1 MTETPI
7 INWDNALDLE
17 TFLTKYKNKSIES
30 KSKQDLILTTIN
42 LLIGK
47 ELDQELKKL
56 KLPRTGKVEEKKKRL
71 EHAITKKSHI
81 NIQEVSIDEKST
93 SKLK

>member
-1 MTETPI
+1 MTEPAI

-17 TFLTKYKNKSIES
+17 TVLTKYKNKSIES

-42 LLIGK
+42 FLIGK

-56 KLPRTGKVEEKKKRL
+56 KLPRTGKVEEKKRDWNTL
-71 EHAITKKSHI
+71 
-81 NIQEVSIDEKST
+81 
-93 SKLK
+93 